1 MNDAGSFDETEW
13 ALRCDLAACYRLI
26 DLYGMSD
33 LAGTHISARLP
44 GPEHHFLLNPYG
56 MLFDQITA
64 SSLIRVDANGSP
76 VGATR
81 PINNAGFVIHSA
93 IHMARPDLICVLHT
107 HTAANNA
114 IAVQHA
120 GLRMLTQKAIVL
132 RDFIGY
138 HDYEGVA
145 EDLDE
150 RVRILNSLGSD
161 GRIVVLRNHG
171 ALSAGRTIGEA
182 FVWMHRFE
190 TACRFQVAALSGG
203 VEVDELPASVV
214 DHAAAQGRRL
224 LGPGGAAECGR
235 LEWPSLLAKL
245 NAAVGTD
252 YLQ

>member
-1 MNDAGSFDETEW
+1 MTETQDVAEQEW

-44 GPEHHFLLNPYG
+44 GPQHHFLLNPYG
-56 MLFDQITA
+56 TLFDQITA
-64 SSLIRVDANGSP
+64 SSLIRVDENGSP

-93 IHMARPDLICVLHT
+93 IHMARPELLCVLHT

-114 IAVQHA
+114 IAVQRG

-138 HDYEGVA
+138 HAYEGVA

-150 RVRILNSLGSD
+150 RVRILNNLGPD

-171 ALSAGRTIGEA
+171 ALTAGRTIGEA

-190 TACRFQVAALSGG
+190 TACRYQVAALAGG
-203 VEVDELPASVV
+203 VAVEELPQAVV

-245 NAAVGTD
+245 HAERGTD
-252 YLQ
+252 YRQ